1 MAARSRSGR
10 VSGSPPNARRRR
22 FLVEFRGDVLADAD
36 RHPDI
41 QARVTTGNGSI
52 MSTRLVISRPERSA
66 RVTFDVDAAAEPHA
80 ELRLLLESAGKPIS
94 ETWLYRW
101 TP

>member
-1 MAARSRSGR
+1 
-10 VSGSPPNARRRR
+10 VTGSPPNARRRR
-22 FLVEFRGDVLADAD
+22 FLVEFRGDALADAV
-36 RHPDI
+36 RFPEVN
-41 QARVTTGNGSI
+41 ARVTTATGSI
-52 MSTRLVISRPERSA
+52 MSSRLMLSRQEKSA
-66 RVTFDVDAAAEPHA
+66 RVTFDVDAGAEPHT